1 MMSISTQDFCFY
13 FFTALPA
20 QPTAPLQLADRL
32 LSEESATAV
41 KTIRT
46 MLASMEDHGIV
57 DVFSKYSPQDI
68 AASLYALYRVQHGA
82 NHYQSLQELEQEKV
96 QDDEEGEESQ
106 QQFTIHGPPEDLM
119 HVLEDLSHYV
129 VYATAAYGW
138 KMDLAF
144 KGKIHMGNEQALMR
158 KTGIAKD
165 DIIHLSL
172 KSKTHLP
179 VFFLVRDRARKALVL
194 CVRGTWSARDVLTD
208 LCCTAEDYEAP
219 SSASSSTGPPPQ
231 RYCAHHGMLEAAKA
245 VAGEMED
252 IIEKELDI
260 LGPEYG
266 LVLVGHSMGG
276 GVVSLLATF
285 WEERFNSIKTYL
297 FGGPCVAPLD
307 SHPTNCSNII
317 NVISEGD
324 PFRCLSLGHVAD
336 ISAAVAYFCENADLR
351 RLALSR
357 ADEHLDDMSPSDLKF
372 CFKTME
378 KLRNNVMNNPN
389 KMLPPGRL
397 FHVFRPPRESKGPGG
412 NEIIVGIDSFDDD
425 DSINSVEDLVIH
437 EVGPKFFKEL
447 VLSPRMF
454 DISRHL
460 PSLYEDT
467 LRGLIDHEQSVIVED
482 MEDDDA

>member
-1 MMSISTQDFCFY
+1 ML
-13 FFTALPA
+13 TAT
-20 QPTAPLQLADRL
+20 PTQLADRL

-46 MLASMEDHGIV
+46 MLATMEDHGIV

-68 AASLYALYRVQHGA
+68 AASLYALYRVQRGA

-96 QDDEEGEESQ
+96 QDNEEGEPQ
-106 QQFTIHGPPEDLM
+106 HQFTIHGPPEDLM
-119 HVLEDLSHYV
+119 HVLDDLSHYV

-158 KTGIAKD
+158 KTGISKD

-208 LCCTAEDYEAP
+208 LCCTAEEYEAP
-219 SSASSSTGPPPQ
+219 APIPSSTGPSPQ

-245 VAGEMED
+245 VADEMED
-252 IIEKELDI
+252 IIQSELNI

-285 WEERFNSIKTYL
+285 WEQRFNNTKTYL

-307 SHPTNCSNII
+307 SHPTNCSSII
-317 NVISEGD
+317 NVVSEGD

-336 ISAAVAYFCENADLR
+336 ISAAVAHFCENADLR

-357 ADEHLDDMSPSDLKF
+357 ADEHLNDMSPSDLKF
-372 CFKTME
+372 CFNTME
-378 KLRNNVMNNPN
+378 KLRSNVMNNPN

-397 FHVFRPPRESKGPGG
+397 FHVFRPPRETKGRG
-412 NEIIVGIDSFDDD
+412 NDVIFGIDSFDDD
-425 DSINSVEDLVIH
+425 DDNNSNSVEDLVIH
-437 EVGPKFFKEL
+437 EVAPTFFKEL

-467 LRGLIDHEQSVIVED
+467 LRGLIEHEQSVVVED
-482 MEDDDA
+482 VEEDDV